1 MANKYLITTEPSLGN
16 LLYFTANASGELVQ
30 IESQNFNQG
39 FTDTE
44 LTLLNNED
52 YASLA
57 NGKLLIHTDAGV
69 TPVVDITPVDYGI
82 VQTTPITAID
92 LHGYSGING
101 ISINGVG
108 GKFAV
113 SFDSGESWKS
123 RVNGTWQAISPGD
136 IEAQGMSKEA
146 IQSLQPAD
154 WAQVFLRTQLDIMCY
169 LKSAQIRPG
178 FNSLDP
184 VKSVN
189 CTLSDNNLTALLANG
204 TNSISKGNKP
214 IPATGKWYFETTYQ
228 SGSLLMG
235 LASEAA
241 INYASTNGV
250 YYAYTLNQ
258 KYINGAVSTFT
269 TNLIAGDILGFAIDA
284 DSKKIE
290 VYKNN
295 VNLGVLYSGYTQT
308 LYPSINNGASGAT
321 ATATFNFGDTA
332 FVNNVPSGYNALNY
346 DFTGESLTSFVVS
359 LPPNSGPNIINV
371 AATPDNMH
379 KEDVIVSC
387 KIYDP
392 EEDDITYETFFNG
405 AEYQGVRG
413 VPADGY
419 VNIAIPSNLF
429 VIGLNA
435 VRIEATDARG
445 LKTENTVFIT
455 RTNIAPII
463 TGVLSGNIYRAV
475 VEDPDNDNVQ
485 YRILFNGIE
494 KVSWTNLNQS
504 PATIIYEIDKRE
516 INFGIINTLRVEF
529 RDEFQEL
536 GFTEEQFVGAYYGIL
551 FTNLT
556 GDFYS
561 TDLGEIIQKLDFGTL
576 IAGQI
581 SVPKEVYVVNK
592 CGFDLKNLTILTS
605 PELPTNVYAELSVN
619 ENPFTPTNN
628 ITVGTLMQNEKKS
641 IFVRIRTTKASY
653 GGGDFDISAKADPA

>member
-1 MANKYLITTEPSLGN
+1 MANKYLITTEPSSGN
-16 LLYFTANASGELVQ
+16 LLYFSANASGELIQ
-30 IESQNFNQG
+30 IESQNFDQG

-44 LTLLNNED
+44 LALLNNGD

-123 RVNGTWQAISPGD
+123 RINGTWQAISPGD
-136 IEAQGMSKEA
+136 IETQGMSKED

-169 LKSAQIRPG
+169 LDGAQ
-178 FNSLDP
+178 
-184 VKSVN
+184 
-189 CTLSDNNLTALLANG
+189 
-204 TNSISKGNKP
+204 GN
-214 IPATGKWYFETTYQ
+214 
-228 SGSLLMG
+228 
-235 LASEAA
+235 
-241 INYASTNGV
+241 
-250 YYAYTLNQ
+250 
-258 KYINGAVSTFT
+258 
-269 TNLIAGDILGFAIDA
+269 
-284 DSKKIE
+284 
-290 VYKNN
+290 
-295 VNLGVLYSGYTQT
+295 
-308 LYPSINNGASGAT
+308 
-321 ATATFNFGDTA
+321 
-332 FVNNVPSGYNALNY
+332 
-346 DFTGESLTSFVVS
+346 SLTSFVVS

-392 EEDDITYETFFNG
+392 EEDDIAYKTFFNG

-536 GFTEEQFVGAYYGIL
+536 GFTEEQFVGSYYGIL

-605 PELPTNVYAELSVN
+605 PELPTNVYVELSVD
-619 ENPFTPTNN
+619 ENPFTPTNS